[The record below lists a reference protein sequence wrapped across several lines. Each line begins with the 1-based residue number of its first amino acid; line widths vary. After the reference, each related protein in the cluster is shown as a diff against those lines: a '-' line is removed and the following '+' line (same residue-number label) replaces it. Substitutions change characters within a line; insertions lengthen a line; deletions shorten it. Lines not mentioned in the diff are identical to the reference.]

1 MKEMK
6 DKKAKEYESHLTE
19 TKNKKL
25 KELEEKKILTQK

>member
-19 TKNKKL
+19 TKNKK
-25 KELEEKKILTQK
+25 ELEEKKILTQK